1 MKYIFN
7 KIGIFILLSFSYL
20 PLSFLFLFA
29 PFVKFLIYKVFKYR
43 VKLVKTNLLRAFPN
57 KSDSER
63 FQIEKDYYQ
72 YLSELILEA
81 VKGFTISAKELNKR
95 IKTQNSDIYDNIF
108 KNKESAIVAMGHN
121 GNWEWICRHA
131 PLYIKTQI
139 CVAYKPLTN
148 PQFDELMN
156 KVRCEFGIKVIPMA
170 GIGRYIIENKNNPFL
185 LILTA
190 DQSPSNPNTGIW
202 ANFFDIQT
210 SFLSGLEKLSLKYQL
225 PVIFH
230 EVKQASNKGF
240 YECKVHRL
248 LEPRNHPL
256 DGSITQTYA
265 DLLQQKIIEQPHS
278 WLWSH
283 KRWKHAKKAQEVS
296 P

>member
-7 KIGIFILLSFSYL
+7 KIGIFVLLRISVL
-20 PLSFLFLFA
+20 PLTFLFLFV
-29 PFVKFLIYKVFKYR
+29 PIIKFLIYKVFKYR
-43 VKLVKTNLLRAFPN
+43 VLLVKYNLKIAFPE
-57 KSDSER
+57 KSETER
-63 FQIEKDYYQ
+63 LKIEKDYYQ

-95 IKTQNSDIYDNIF
+95 IKTDDSYIYDSIF

-131 PLYIKTQI
+131 PLYINTQI
-139 CVAYKPLTN
+139 CVAYKPLSN
-148 PQFDELMN
+148 PQFDQLMN

-190 DQSPSNPNTGIW
+190 DQSPSNPITGIW
-202 ANFFDIQT
+202 ADFFHTPT

-230 EVKQASNKGF
+230 EVKRAHKKG
-240 YECKVHRL
+240 YYQCKVHRL
-248 LEPRNHPL
+248 LEPK
-256 DGSITQTYA
+256 DFTMEGSITQAYA
-265 DLLQQKIIEQPHS
+265 TFLENKIKEQPHS

-283 KRWKHAKKAQEVS
+283 KRWKHLK